1 MTHRLIIIMGVS
13 GSGKTT
19 VGKLLSGKTGLPFYD
34 ADSFHSK
41 ENIDKMQAG
50 IPLTDKDRW
59 PWLDSMNVFAK
70 EKLQQ
75 SHLLFTCS
83 ALKEIYRQRLTKDIE
98 SNCHWVY
105 LRGDFDT
112 ILKRMQQREQHY
124 MPAALLQS
132 QFDLL
137 QEPANALVE
146 DIVQSPQIIVEHIIS
161 ALFIQ

>member
-19 VGKLLSGKTGLPFYD
+19 VGKLLSGKTGWPFYD

-70 EKLQQ
+70 EKLAG
-75 SHLLFTCS
+75 SNLIFTCS

-98 SNCHWVY
+98 SNCHWVD

>member
-1 MTHRLIIIMGVS
+1 MPHRLIIIMGVS

-19 VGKLLSGKTGLPFYD
+19 VGKLLSEKTGWPFYD

-50 IPLTDKDRW
+50 IPLTDEDRW

-70 EKLQQ
+70 EKLQHI
-75 SHLLFTCS
+75 HLIFTCS
-83 ALKEIYRQRLTKDIE
+83 ALKEIYRQRLIKDIE
-98 SNCHWVY
+98 SSCHWVY

-112 ILKRMQQREQHY
+112 IFKRMQQREQHY
-124 MPAALLQS
+124 MPAVLLQS

-137 QEPANALVE
+137 QEPDNALVE
-146 DIVQSPQIIVEHIIS
+146 DIVQSPEIIVDHIVS